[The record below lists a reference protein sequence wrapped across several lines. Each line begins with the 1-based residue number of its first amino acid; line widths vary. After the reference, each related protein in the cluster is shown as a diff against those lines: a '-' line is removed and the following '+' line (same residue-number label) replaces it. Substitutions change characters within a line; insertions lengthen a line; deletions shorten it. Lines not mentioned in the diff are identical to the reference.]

1 MPMPAQP
8 ARNFPPRVD
17 LFRTALSRIQ
27 TPVILADREDR
38 IIFANRPAEKLLGR
52 HIVDEPLSALLAD
65 PMFDVSTV
73 DTVGAAPQ
81 WVRTAMAGVVPAT
94 IEALDGEGYLITV
107 RESAAVAHAADRQPA
122 DELTGLP
129 RRREL
134 IARLKGALADARRSH
149 ARLAVHCLDLDR
161 FKFVNDTLGHPIGDA
176 LLKKVVQRI
185 VGACRKDDLV
195 ARVGGDEFV
204 ILQTEIDGQEAAEAL
219 SRRLVDLVSRT
230 YLLDG
235 HTVNIGVS
243 IGIALSDGDATPEA
257 LLRQGDLALYQAK
270 SGGRGRFAVFEP
282 SMDSVMQERRQLEI
296 DLRRALALREFELVY
311 QPQFDLAESRP
322 VGFEALLRWNH
333 PRRGRVSPLAFIPL
347 AEETGLITQIGEWVI
362 RTACRQA
369 STWPSGLSVSVNVSA
384 VQFRAGSLVETVVSA
399 LAQSGLA
406 PYRLDLEITESALM
420 DDTEAVLA
428 TLNRLRGLG
437 VQISMDDFGTGYSS
451 LSYLHKFP
459 FDKLKI
465 DQSFVRGDG
474 AGAGSGAILRAITGI
489 GSSLGMKTTAE
500 GVETEEQ
507 LRRIRS
513 EGCTQVQGY
522 LTGRPMPAD
531 TISDY
536 LDRHPWDDVTA

>member
-1 MPMPAQP
+1 MTALP
-8 ARNFPPRVD
+8 AREFPPRID
-17 LFRTALSRIQ
+17 LFRTALSRLQ
-27 TPVILADREDR
+27 TPVILADRDNR
-38 IIFANRPAEKLLGR
+38 VIFANRPAEKLLGR

-65 PMFDVSTV
+65 PMFDIASAVAA
-73 DTVGAAPQ
+73 GAVPQ
-81 WVRTAMAGVVPAT
+81 WVRTATAGVVPAT
-94 IEALDGEGYLITV
+94 IESLDGEGYLITA
-107 RESAAVAHAADRQPA
+107 REGPAVSPSSDRQVV

-129 RRREL
+129 RRRDL
-134 IARLKGALADARRSH
+134 IARLKGALSDARRSH
-149 ARLAVHCLDLDR
+149 SCLAVHCLDLDR

-185 VGACRKDDLV
+185 LAACQETDVV
-195 ARVGGDEFV
+195 ARLGGDEFI
-204 ILQTEIDGQEAAEAL
+204 ILQTEIAGQEAAEAL
-219 SRRLVDLVSRT
+219 TRRLVDLLSRT
-230 YLLDG
+230 YLLNG

-243 IGIALSDGDATPEA
+243 IGIAMSDGDATPEA

-270 SGGRGRFAVFEP
+270 SDGRGRYAVFEP

-296 DLRRALALREFELVY
+296 DLRRALAMKEFELVY
-311 QPQFDLAESRP
+311 QPQVDLAESRP

-333 PRRGRVSPLAFIPL
+333 PRRGRVSPLSFIPL

-362 RTACRQA
+362 RTACREA
-369 STWPSGLSVSVNVSA
+369 TTWPSDLSVSVNVSA
-384 VQFRAGSLVETVVSA
+384 VQFRTGTLVDTVLSA

-406 PYRLDLEITESALM
+406 ANRLDLEITESALM
-420 DDTEAVLA
+420 DDTQSVIE

-465 DQSFVRGDG
+465 DQSFVRDDG
-474 AGAGSGAILRAITGI
+474 AGTGRGAILRAITGI

-507 LRRIRS
+507 LQRIRS

-522 LTGRPMPAD
+522 LTGRPMAAAA
-531 TISDY
+531 I
-536 LDRHPWDDVTA
+536 LDFLGKSWDPKA